1 MRLQCGS
8 TEANETATNRG
19 IATIR
24 DRRYTRGAAV
34 PVRHDCGYRLS
45 ERYQIMWIRETLEL
59 DKPVAIQRF
68 DYVDRLVHCYHPAA
82 RPDAMSTAHAAD
94 YVQ

>member
-1 MRLQCGS
+1 
-8 TEANETATNRG
+8 
-19 IATIR
+19 
-24 DRRYTRGAAV
+24 
-34 PVRHDCGYRLS
+34 
-45 ERYQIMWIRETLEL
+45 MWIRETLEL